1 MSSEFVW
8 FDANTP
14 ELFVIAFVAYFVKG
28 LTGFGPAIVIVSLG
42 SMVVSPHVIIPTSA
56 MLDLAAGAVLV
67 RTTGLGGNY
76 RFWLPLSGAIVIG
89 ALIGGLLLK
98 LIPPEPLRVVLAG
111 AILILGVWFMFYRT
125 RGGNSVLKE
134 RLPSAPGRLDL
145 GFTLCGGISGGF
157 LGISGP
163 PILWHF
169 GRNLAKEP
177 LRNILIIL
185 FLAAATAQTI
195 TYTAV
200 GLIDMRI
207 IAYTLV
213 CLPGVFLGLA
223 AGNRLFVRVSEK
235 GFGMAVGALLMII
248 AGRML
253 VNWLWE

>member
-1 MSSEFVW
+1 MSNEFVW
-8 FDANTP
+8 FDGNTP
-14 ELFVIAFVAYFVKG
+14 SLFFIAFAAYFVKG
-28 LTGFGPAIVIVSLG
+28 LTGFGPAIVIVALG

-56 MLDLAAGAVLV
+56 MLDLVAGVTLI
-67 RTTGLGGNY
+67 RTIGPYGSY
-76 RFWLPLSGAIVIG
+76 RFWLPLAGAIVIG

-111 AILILGVWFMFYRT
+111 AILILGVWFIFYRA
-125 RGGNSVLKE
+125 RGGESVLKD
-134 RLPSAPGRLDL
+134 RLPSSPGRLDF
-145 GFTLCGGISGGF
+145 GFTLCGGISGGL

-169 GRNLAKEP
+169 GRKLAKEP

-200 GLIDMRI
+200 GLIDMRVI
-207 IAYTLV
+207 TYTLV

-223 AGNRLFVRVSEK
+223 VGNRLFVRVSEK
-235 GFGMAVGALLMII
+235 GFGMAVGALLIVI

-253 VNWLWE
+253 VSWLWE